1 MPSLVLVLLIMTFK
15 LKPKILGEAKC
26 FRGFYSIFIYFPFFS
41 SPLLS
46 LIYMNFFNG
55 LNNRKILSL
64 KIFTIN
70 LMCTLLLKYYP
81 PHIPNK
87 RLILP
92 NLGGRPLHLKHETNM
107 INLNTSF
114 DIYDILM
121 AYYNFEERST
131 SILDSVRLFAILFL
145 PIYLFINKFKIP
157 HNSSPHSWSSI
168 IGKVNSSLIFIYCK
182 ESWNILV

>member
-1 MPSLVLVLLIMTFK
+1 MFQGLLQY
-15 LKPKILGEAKC
+15 
-26 FRGFYSIFIYFPFFS
+26 FYLFSFFS

-81 PHIPNK
+81 PQIPNK
-87 RLILP
+87 RLVLP
-92 NLGGRPLHLKHETNM
+92 NLGGRPLHLIKHETNM

-131 SILDSVRLFAILFL
+131 SILDSVRLSAILFL

-168 IGKVNSSLIFIYCK
+168 IGKVNSSMIFIYCK
-182 ESWNILV
+182 ES